1 MDINLK
7 ESPVVFKEAEHEYWL
22 GEKQL
27 SGVTGILHAML
38 FADKYKGIPQAV
50 LDKAAERGHN
60 IHNDCY
66 RVDSP
71 FGFEPE
77 YRESSNFLKI
87 LKENNLKSL
96 AYEYVVSDE
105 ERIAS
110 AIDCVFL
117 QKRSIILADIKTTTE
132 LDEDYV
138 GWQLSVYAWLFEKIN
153 GIKVKALYGVWL
165 RGEAYRFVPVKRH
178 SVKEVEKLISDYF
191 AGIRYEVKED
201 KKETPLPER
210 YEAMKEELLELY
222 RQKDEI
228 DSKIEE
234 LRSCL
239 LTDMEHDDV
248 PTYKSDWITVSYTA
262 AKDSVKFDEKAFK
275 AAHEDLYKEFSTINK
290 HTDASVRI
298 TIKKNNK

>member
-1 MDINLK
+1 MDIKLK
-7 ESPVVFKEAEHEYWL
+7 DSPVVFKEAEHEYWL
-22 GEKQL
+22 GDKQL
-27 SGVTGILHAML
+27 SGVTGILHTML

-77 YRESSNFLKI
+77 YKESANFLKI
-87 LKENNLKSL
+87 LKENGLKSL
-96 AYEYVVSDE
+96 AYEYIVSDD

-117 QKRSIILADIKTTTE
+117 QKRSVILADIKTTSE
-132 LDEDYV
+132 LDEEYV

-165 RGEAYRFVPVKRH
+165 RGDEYKFVPVKRH
-178 SVKEVEKLISDYF
+178 STAEVEKLIADYF
-191 AGIRYEVKED
+191 AGVRYEVKEE
-201 KKETPLPER
+201 KKDAPLPDK
-210 YEAMKEELLELY
+210 YEALKEELLELY

-228 DSKIEE
+228 DFKIDE

-248 PTYKSDWITVSYTA
+248 PTYKSDWITVSYVA
-262 AKDSVKFDEKAFK
+262 AKDSVEFDKKAFK

-298 TIKKNNK
+298 TIKKNNQ